1 MFLHAPEAVLVD
13 VVLVEVV
20 DIDDVA
26 LVIRFVVVDENIP
39 AARLAQAPSP
49 PKRIKDEAGNQCVLP
64 IV

>member
-1 MFLHAPEAVLVD
+1 VD

-39 AARLAQAPSP
+39 AARLA
-49 PKRIKDEAGNQCVLP
+49 
-64 IV
+64 

>member
-1 MFLHAPEAVLVD
+1 MD